1 MNKNF
6 IPEKFIEK
14 QDKKYKRSINR
25 GLLMI
30 LICNLLILPINI
42 SNIIENKKNINNVEI
57 ENSIDNKISYS
68 KKEIL
73 KWIEV
78 LDLYTS
84 FGEIKNNSGE
94 ILMINDKYL
103 KDIKENLDIIKINN
117 YDEGYSLNVVGDN
130 K

>member
-14 QDKKYKRSINR
+14 HDKKYKRSINR

-42 SNIIENKKNINNVEI
+42 SNIIEYKKNINNVEI

-78 LDLYTS
+78 LDLYAS

>member
-1 MNKNF
+1 MNRNF

-30 LICNLLILPINI
+30 LICNLIILPINI

-73 KWIEV
+73 KWVEI
-78 LDLYTS
+78 LDLYANS
-84 FGEIKNNSGE
+84 GEIKNNYGD

-103 KDIKENLDIIKINN
+103 GDIKEKLDIIKINN
-117 YDEGYSLNVVGDN
+117 DEAGYSLNVVGDN

>member
-1 MNKNF
+1 MNRNF

-14 QDKKYKRSINR
+14 QDKQYKRSINR

-30 LICNLLILPINI
+30 LICNLIILPINI

-73 KWIEV
+73 KWVEI
-78 LDLYTS
+78 LDLYANS
-84 FGEIKNNSGE
+84 GEIKNNYGD

-103 KDIKENLDIIKINN
+103 GNIKEKLDIIKINN
-117 YDEGYSLNVVGDN
+117 DEAGYSLNVVGDN

>member
-6 IPEKFIEK
+6 IPEKFIVK

-78 LDLYTS
+78 LDLYAS